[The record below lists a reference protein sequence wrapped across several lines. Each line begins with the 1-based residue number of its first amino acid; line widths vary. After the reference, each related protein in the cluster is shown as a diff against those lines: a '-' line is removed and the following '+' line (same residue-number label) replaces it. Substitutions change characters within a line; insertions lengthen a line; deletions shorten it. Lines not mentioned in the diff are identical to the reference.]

1 MNVVWLKRDL
11 RLQDHLPFSF
21 AEKADEEYIAIYIF
35 EPSAIAY
42 PDCDIRHLQFIY
54 HSLKEMNKTLSE
66 YGRKVI
72 VFHAEAIDVF
82 KYLNEEI
89 QIKSVF
95 SYQETG
101 ILETWKR
108 DKQAGAFLKENGI
121 DWVEFKKDGVIRG
134 RRHRSGWDK
143 HWHANIQSDIIDNQY
158 SKNSGSGVL
167 NPFELDADLES
178 ALEEYPESYQKA
190 GESFAWKY
198 LKSFCQERG
207 KNYSRLISKP
217 LESRKSCGRISP
229 YLAWGNIS
237 AKQAFQY
244 ILNHP
249 NYDKNK
255 RSFQGILTRIKWRS
269 HFMQKFEAECAYETS
284 CINRGYE
291 TMSHRN
297 DPTLIKAWK
306 EGKTGFPLV
315 DACMR
320 CVAATGWIN
329 FRMRAM
335 IVSVFCH
342 HFDCDWRDGVYHL
355 ARLFLDYEPG
365 IHYPQFQMQA
375 GVTGVNTIRMYNPV
389 KQSQDHDPEGI
400 FIKQWVPELSE
411 VPAQFIHEPW
421 KMTVL
426 DKQFLGI
433 ETEYPPPVVDL
444 TKSGKLAREKIW
456 GHRNVEEVKKESKRI
471 VKIHTRDN
479 ATKERRH

>member
-54 HSLKEMNKTLSE
+54 HSLKEMNNRLSE
-66 YGRKVI
+66 YGRKII

-82 KYLNEEI
+82 KYLNESYCL
-89 QIKSVF
+89 KSIF

-101 ILETWKR
+101 IQSTWDR
-108 DKQAGAFLKENGI
+108 DKAVGGFLKGAGAN
-121 DWVEFKKDGVIRG
+121 WVEFEKDGVIRG
-134 RRHRSGWDK
+134 RRHRKGWDK
-143 HWHANIQSDIIDNQY
+143 HWHANIQSAIIDNQY
-158 SKNSGSGVL
+158 SKNNESGVG
-167 NPFELDADLES
+167 NPFELNTDLES
-178 ALEEYPESYQKA
+178 ALQEYPEFYQKA

-237 AKQAFQY
+237 VKQAFQY

-249 NYDKNK
+249 NHETNK
-255 RSFQGILTRIKWRS
+255 RSFNGMLMRMKWRS
-269 HFMQKFEAECAYETS
+269 HFMQKFEAECNYEIW
-284 CINRGYE
+284 CVNRGYE
-291 TMSHRN
+291 SLSHSN
-297 DPTLIKAWK
+297 KPELIEAWK

-320 CVAATGWIN
+320 CVAETGWLN

-335 IVSVFCH
+335 VVSVLCH
-342 HFDCDWRDGVYHL
+342 HFNCDWRKGVYHL
-355 ARLFLDYEPG
+355 ARMFLDYEPG

-375 GVTGVNTIRMYNPV
+375 GVTGVNIIRMYNPV
-389 KQSQDHDPEGI
+389 KQSQDHDPKGI
-400 FIKQWVPELSE
+400 FIKQWVAELRD
-411 VPAQFIHEPW
+411 VPSQFIHEPW
-421 KMTVL
+421 KMTEL

-433 ETEYPPPVVDL
+433 ETHYPNPMIDL
-444 TKSGKLAREKIW
+444 TKSGKSARERIW
-456 GHRNVEEVKKESKRI
+456 GHRENDAVKQESKRI
-471 VKIHTRDN
+471 VKIHTRNN